1 MKLIPFLAAAG
12 VSLLAAATPLAVS
25 ASTVVPDHVV
35 IVIFENHS
43 YADIIGNPAAPNF
56 NALATAGANIVAA
69 ARDPAAVTSG
79 SHAVRHPSQP
89 NYLELYSGSNQGVIQ
104 DGRPGTSAEPFSVPP
119 PWNTPNLGAA
129 LRNAGFSFAIYSES
143 LPSVGFDGDA
153 ATTVPGQNQYER
165 KHNPAANWVN
175 DANPTG
181 NYLASSVNQPFST
194 FQAIG
199 ASAGSFAGLP
209 TVSIVVPN
217 EQNDMHDGTIAQAD
231 AWLKTNI
238 LDTYLAWANT
248 HHSLLIVTFDED
260 GNNTVTN
267 QIPTIFAGPMVKAGN
282 YTETNLNRAN
292 PYLASPT
299 ELGIQT
305 PTYTAMNHFNVLSTL
320 ESFYRLAPIG
330 GSVNRPPVSDVFLAT
345 P

>member
-1 MKLIPFLAAAG
+1 MKSISSLVAAG
-12 VSLLAAATPLAVS
+12 VSLLATAATHTVS

-35 IVIFENHS
+35 IVVFENHT

-56 NALATAGANIVAA
+56 TALAAAGANIVAA
-69 ARDPAAVTSG
+69 ALDPTAIASG

-89 NYLELYSGSNQGVIQ
+89 NYLELYSGNNQGVIQ

-129 LRNAGFSFAIYSES
+129 LRNAGFSFATYSES

-153 ATTVPGQNQYER
+153 ATTVPGQNQYQR
-165 KHNPAANWVN
+165 KHNPAANWEN

-181 NYLASSVNQPFST
+181 NYLPSSVNQPFSA

-199 ASAGSFAGLP
+199 SSAGSFAGLP
-209 TVSIVVPN
+209 TVSLVVPN

-238 LDTYLAWANT
+238 LDPYLAWANT
-248 HHSLLIVTFDED
+248 HHSLRIVTFDED

-282 YTETNLNRAN
+282 NTEANLNRAN
-292 PYLASPT
+292 PYLGSPT
-299 ELGIQT
+299 EPGIQT
-305 PTYTAMNHFNVLSTL
+305 PTYTAMNHFNVLSTI
-320 ESFYRLAPIG
+320 EDFYHIAPIG
-330 GSVNRPPVSDVFLAT
+330 GSVNRPPVSDVFLAS